1 MSTKEFRP
9 PQKQHT
15 QPGHESEMTP
25 EPKTMPKILQSAGRL
40 QDKVAIITGSDS
52 GIGRAVAIEFA
63 KEGCDIVI
71 MYLNEHKDAEETQAI
86 VEQFGRRALIIAG
99 DIGNEIFCKESV
111 EKAVQKFGR
120 VDILVNNAGEQHLQK
135 DILNITEEQL
145 EKTFRTNIFSQFFMV
160 KAVLPYLKKDAAII
174 NTASV
179 TAYRGSPHLI
189 DYSATKGAIV
199 SFTRSLSQNLI
210 KKGIRVN
217 AVAPGAVWTPLI
229 VSTFPPEE
237 VKSFGTD
244 NPMARAGEPNEL
256 APAYVYLASSDS
268 SFMTGQV
275 LHPNGGEVVNG

>member
-1 MSTKEFRP
+1 
-9 PQKQHT
+9 
-15 QPGHESEMTP
+15 MTP